1 MSSVSS
7 PQAPFVTR
15 HIGLGEADTARMLDA
30 VNASSMDAF
39 LESVIPANIRRQDK
53 MALPPA
59 LSEHQILAE
68 LRSFANKNQ
77 IKTSLTV
84 SYTHLTLPTKA

>member
-1 MSSVSS
+1 
-7 PQAPFVTR
+7 
-15 HIGLGEADTARMLDA
+15 MLDCRQCLI
-30 VNASSMDAF
+30 NGCIF
-39 LESVIPANIRRQDK
+39 RSVIPANIRRQDK

-77 IKTSLTV
+77 IKTSLIGMGYYNCFTPPV
-84 SYTHLTLPTKA
+84 IQRNIPGKSGVVYRLHAIST